1 VQREDV
7 APAPIPTVELRSG
20 DVVPVMGLGT
30 WYLAEDPSRHGIEI
44 GALRLGLDL
53 GMNLVDTAEMYAN
66 GASEQLVGDALA
78 DRRDDAYVVDK
89 VLPSNATR
97 RGTILACERSL
108 RQLNTDRVDLYL
120 LHWRGSVPLTET
132 VAGFTDLMKAGRIR
146 SWGVSNFDLR
156 DMQELVSLPDGAG
169 VVVNQVLYN
178 LTRRGIEWDLLPWCR
193 RNGIVVMAYSPI
205 EQGRLLGHPVLARIA
220 ARHEATPAQ
229 VALAWL
235 IRQESVVA
243 IPRASTPEHVRDNR
257 AAADVRLTEQDLAEI
272 DRAFPPPD
280 GPRPLEMI

>member
-1 VQREDV
+1 MR
-7 APAPIPTVELRSG
+7 ALELRSG
-20 DVVPVMGLGT
+20 DVVPVLGLGS
-30 WYLAEDPSRHGIEI
+30 WHLGEDPSRRPMEI
-44 GALRLGLDL
+44 AALRLGLDL
-53 GMNLVDTAEMYAN
+53 GMNLVDTAEMYGN
-66 GASEQLVGDALA
+66 GASEQLIGEALA
-78 DRRDDAYVVDK
+78 GRRDDAYLVDK

-97 RGTILACERSL
+97 RGTVIACERSL
-108 RQLNTDRVDLYL
+108 RRLNTDRVDLYL
-120 LHWRGSVPLTET
+120 LHWRGYVPLTET
-132 VAGFTDLMKAGRIR
+132 VDGFTDLMNSGRIR

-205 EQGRLLGHPVLARIA
+205 EQGRLLGHPALGRIA

-229 VALAWL
+229 IALAWL
-235 IRQESVVA
+235 ISQESVVA
-243 IPRASTPEHVRDNR
+243 IPQAGTPEHVRDNR